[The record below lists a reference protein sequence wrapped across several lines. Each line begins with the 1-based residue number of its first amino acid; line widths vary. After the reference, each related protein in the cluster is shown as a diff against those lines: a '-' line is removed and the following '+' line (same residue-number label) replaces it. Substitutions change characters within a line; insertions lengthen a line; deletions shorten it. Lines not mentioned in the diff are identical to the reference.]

1 MTGVIIAIV
10 VVVVVLVA
18 VGAAVA
24 TIGKRKRDS
33 KQLQQRFGPEY
44 DRELEQHGD
53 KKEAE
58 SRLRDREDR
67 RSRFETRPLE
77 PEQQER
83 YAGEWRTVQS
93 RFVDAPQQA
102 VRESDHLVKEVMRQ
116 RGYPV
121 DDFDQRADDISVD
134 HPHVVENYRSAGQI
148 AERNERGE
156 ASTEDL
162 RQATVHYRA
171 LFEELLEQQVGGRRQ
186 EQGAGGQG
194 QHTGQGEH
202 AGGQGQ
208 QAGGQGQPAQGQ
220 PAQGQGNDAGAGGR
234 RSEEVR

>member
-1 MTGVIIAIV
+1 MGTGVIIAIV
-10 VVVVVLVA
+10 VVVVVLLA

-24 TIGKRKRDS
+24 TIGKRRRES
-33 KQLQQRFGPEY
+33 KQLRERFGPEY
-44 DRELEQHGD
+44 DRALEQHGD

-58 SRLRDREDR
+58 AKLKQRKERREGLDV
-67 RSRFETRPLE
+67 RPLE
-77 PEQQER
+77 PEQRER
-83 YAGEWRTVQS
+83 YAGEWRNVQA
-93 RFVDAPQQA
+93 RFVDEPQQA

-134 HPHVVENYRSAGQI
+134 HPHVVENYRSAGHI

-171 LFEELLEQQVGGRRQ
+171 LFEELLEQDVSAGRAGHTADGGHG
-186 EQGAGGQG
+186 EPSAGRGS
-194 QHTGQGEH
+194 
-202 AGGQGQ
+202 
-208 QAGGQGQPAQGQ
+208 
-220 PAQGQGNDAGAGGR
+220 DAEAGGR
-234 RSEEVR
+234 RGEEVR

>member
-1 MTGVIIAIV
+1 MSTGVIIAIIV
-10 VVVVVLVA
+10 AIVVLLA
-18 VGAAVA
+18 IGAAVA
-24 TIGKRKRDS
+24 TIGKRRRKS
-33 KQLQQRFGPEY
+33 KQLKERFGPEY
-44 DRELEQHGD
+44 DRALEQHGD

-58 SRLRDREDR
+58 SRLKQREER
-67 RSRFETRPLE
+67 REGLDIRPLE
-77 PEQQER
+77 PEQRER
-83 YAGEWRTVQS
+83 YAGEWRNVQA
-93 RFVDAPQQA
+93 RFVDEPQQA

-134 HPHVVENYRSAGQI
+134 HPHVVDNYRSAGAI

-171 LFEELLEQQVGGRRQ
+171 LFEELLEERVSGGRP
-186 EQGAGGQG
+186 GLSGDSG
-194 QHTGQGEH
+194 HGERSPDRGSE
-202 AGGQGQ
+202 AE
-208 QAGGQGQPAQGQ
+208 
-220 PAQGQGNDAGAGGR
+220 AGGR